1 MSDIDTKSG
10 ELTHKVIRRGI
21 HPLLCPPSPTF
32 PIWKPDQMKGKLC
45 LLPDLS
51 NFGNEDHPDFIFLQ
65 LLEVKLKRLPQAL
78 QHLLRT
84 AWP

>member
-1 MSDIDTKSG
+1 
-10 ELTHKVIRRGI
+10 
-21 HPLLCPPSPTF
+21 
-32 PIWKPDQMKGKLC
+32 MKGKLC

-51 NFGNEDHPDFIFLQ
+51 NFSNKDHPDFIFLQ

-84 AWP
+84 A